1 MTLSGRPE
9 ADRARDLE
17 QPAVRSVG
25 LSLTGCDCYQR
36 WDTLSRRAV
45 PDQHVRAQVGPVGPN
60 DGAMLN
66 ARRLEDRTIVA
77 NRIEHRPDEQRFDVP
92 IDR

>member
-1 MTLSGRPE
+1 
-9 ADRARDLE
+9 
-17 QPAVRSVG
+17 
-25 LSLTGCDCYQR
+25 
-36 WDTLSRRAV
+36 
-45 PDQHVRAQVGPVGPN
+45 
-60 DGAMLN
+60 MLN